1 MRVAGKMAFVTGGA
15 SGLGRASSLMLAKEG
30 AKVAVT
36 DINAE
41 GAAAVAAEINAAY
54 PGQGFAYQ
62 LDVTHEENWKAALQ
76 AAHDDMGGLNVLL
89 NNAGIGGGSTVEDTD
104 FATWKSP

>member
-36 DINAE
+36 DINMAE
-41 GAAAVAAEINAAY
+41 GARAVAAEINAAY

-62 LDVTHEENWKAALQ
+62 LDVTQRGKLES
-76 AAHDDMGGLNVLL
+76 
-89 NNAGIGGGSTVEDTD
+89 GS
-104 FATWKSP
+104 ASGA